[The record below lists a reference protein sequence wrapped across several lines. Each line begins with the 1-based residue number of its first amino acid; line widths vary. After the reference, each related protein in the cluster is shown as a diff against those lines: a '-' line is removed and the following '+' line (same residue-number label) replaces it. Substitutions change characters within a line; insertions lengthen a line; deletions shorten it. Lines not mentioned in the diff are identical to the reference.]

1 MSLYSEV
8 HGSGPVLLL
17 IPGGNGDAGGYQPL
31 TQELAGRYTVV
42 SYDRRGFG
50 RSAAGPVEAG
60 SVRAGPVEA
69 LPVDEAQRFATDV
82 EDAAG
87 LLDRYGGGHGY
98 VFGSSSGA
106 IIALDL
112 LRRYPERAA
121 RLVAHEPPLVRLLP
135 DAAQHLRFFDRI
147 YDIYRRDGVDAAMR
161 AFAAGVGL
169 EVPQPPPDAALP
181 PHVVELLERVRA
193 NQAYFLEH
201 ELRQYA
207 ALLPDPGL
215 LREHVD
221 RLVLGVGEESAG
233 TLPYRPAPVLAQRLG
248 TGVAEFPGGHL
259 GYLTHPARFADR
271 LAELL

>member
-135 DAAQHLRFFDRI
+135 DGRP
-147 YDIYRRDGVDAAMR
+147 
-161 AFAAGVGL
+161 
-169 EVPQPPPDAALP
+169 PQ
-181 PHVVELLERVRA
+181 
-193 NQAYFLEH
+193 
-201 ELRQYA
+201 
-207 ALLPDPGL
+207 
-215 LREHVD
+215 
-221 RLVLGVGEESAG
+221 VGEAEGVHGVAG
-233 TLPYRPAPVLAQRLG
+233 RDERPAPVRRDRQVEVLARRDGDFAERTAAFHVQQPDAPGR
-248 TGVAEFPGGHL
+248 VADEQL
-259 GYLTHPARFADR
+259 STPADEGDPLDGAEERPASDR
-271 LAELL
+271 LPRGHVPDQHAARQE

>member
-31 TQELAGRYTVV
+31 TQALAGRYTVV

-50 RSAAGPVEAG
+50 RSAAGSVE
-60 SVRAGPVEA
+60 AGPVE
-69 LPVDEAQRFATDV
+69 EAQRFATDV

-135 DAAQHLRFFDRI
+135 DAAQHLRFFARI
-147 YDIYRRDGVDAAMR
+147 YDIYRRDG
-161 AFAAGVGL
+161 
-169 EVPQPPPDAALP
+169 
-181 PHVVELLERVRA
+181 
-193 NQAYFLEH
+193 
-201 ELRQYA
+201 
-207 ALLPDPGL
+207 
-215 LREHVD
+215 
-221 RLVLGVGEESAG
+221 
-233 TLPYRPAPVLAQRLG
+233 
-248 TGVAEFPGGHL
+248 
-259 GYLTHPARFADR
+259 
-271 LAELL
+271 